1 MCDKTRKQ
9 ENACKDM
16 GNKQPLANMAKAVEV
31 IYCDCQQSLQEQ
43 VPFSP
48 ASFLGL
54 REHLGAC
61 TVVVSLLFCSGVPG
75 HTSGVI
81 SNTRTR
87 DIRYMSRR

>member
-1 MCDKTRKQ
+1 MCDKTCKQ
-9 ENACKDM
+9 ENTCKDM

-31 IYCDCQQSLQEQ
+31 IYCDCHQSPQEQ

-48 ASFLGL
+48 ASFWGL
-54 REHLGAC
+54 REHLSAC
-61 TVVVSLLFCSGVPG
+61 PVVVSMLFCTGVPG

-87 DIRYMSRR
+87 DISCMSRG